1 VVNLWRINVNHLHSD
16 TLFAMKVAFGKVILP
31 GEKKRLVAFD
41 HKVFRRADWFHSD
54 AWDRYESYWMVVN
67 GRRVGCCAFERAAD
81 FETDPDKDS
90 APRSGSL
97 YIASTGILP
106 QYRGKGFG
114 VRFKRWQI
122 AWARRHGFTRIVT
135 NCRKSNRAII
145 RLNEKFGFNIL
156 KTTADNYYHRPPEPA
171 VVMELKL

>member
-1 VVNLWRINVNHLHSD
+1 
-16 TLFAMKVAFGKVILP
+16 MKVSFGKAVLP
-31 GEKKRLVAFD
+31 GERKHLVAFD

-54 AWDRYESYWMVVN
+54 AWDRYESYWMLVN

-81 FETDPDKDS
+81 FEVDPDKDS
-90 APRSGSL
+90 APRNGSL

-106 QYRGKGFG
+106 RHQGKGFG
-114 VRFKRWQI
+114 ERFKRWQI

-145 RLNEKFGFNIL
+145 RLNQKFGFNIL
-156 KTTADNYYHRPPEPA
+156 QTTPSNYYHQPPEPA
-171 VVMELKL
+171 LVMELLLRSHVVINVLA